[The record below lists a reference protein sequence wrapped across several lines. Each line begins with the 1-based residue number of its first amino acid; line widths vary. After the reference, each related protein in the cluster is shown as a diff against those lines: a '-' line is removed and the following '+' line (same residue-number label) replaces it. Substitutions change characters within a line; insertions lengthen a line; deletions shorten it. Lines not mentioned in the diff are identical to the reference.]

1 MKKISIVIPLC
12 NEEESLSPLM
22 NQIHE
27 VMGSLECEY
36 EVLFVDDG
44 STDGSFGVLQQLRNQ
59 FGNIIPIYRPQ

>member
-1 MKKISIVIPLC
+1 
-12 NEEESLSPLM
+12 M

-44 STDGSFGVLQQLRNQ
+44 STDGSFGVLQQLTSLVTLYASI
-59 FGNIIPIYRPQ
+59 GSVITAVSLLP